1 MNGKFTNWKDFEK
14 TLNITLQQEEEI
26 RLETDLIKAT
36 IEARK
41 KANMSQM
48 ELSEKTGM
56 KQSAIAR
63 IENGTRSPRVSTLI
77 RLLAPMGYTLR
88 IVPLNKK

>member
-1 MNGKFTNWKDFEK
+1 MSEKFTNWKDFEK
-14 TLNITLQQEEEI
+14 TLNITPQQEEEI